1 MRVRLL
7 TVLIVASLTPAL
19 SSAQT
24 AAANKTARPATTSGR
39 AAATRVDPDG
49 TTALHW
55 AVRTNDLQEMD
66 RLIRAG
72 AKVNAANRYGVTP
85 IYLACLNGSAP
96 AVSRLLKAGVSA
108 NATENYG
115 ETALMT
121 CARTGNVEA
130 VQVLLEAG
138 APVDAVES
146 WHGETAL
153 MWAAAEHHP
162 AVMEALI
169 KAGADVNAHSTVV
182 TWERQKTLEPRDK
195 WLPPGGQTPLHFA
208 AREGCLECAKVL
220 LRHGAAINTVDPQGI
235 SALVSAIIN
244 GHYDVA
250 GFLIDS
256 GIDLTLAD
264 ETGQT
269 ALYAAVDMHTMPASN
284 RPAPKEIDNQ
294 LTSFDIVKMLVE
306 HGAPLDA
313 QQRAMRAYRTKLDRG
328 GETVLGAGTTPLLR
342 AAKAADTPVIKLLI
356 DKGADAKL
364 ATRAGVNGIM
374 LAAGVGT
381 REEDTTGRSKTQK
394 DIVETIRL
402 LLQAGVNVNAQDNQG
417 RTAAHGAA
425 MWGYTEVIKFLAQN
439 GAQLDMAD
447 KRGLTPLD
455 AAMGLAGGLG
465 FDGKSGTVREET
477 ANALKEIL
485 GDKAVFDPNKK
496 PIGNPRADD
505 PNNRTAVDPN

>member
-1 MRVRLL
+1 MGKKLL
-7 TVLIVASLTPAL
+7 TLAIAAFLLPVIG
-19 SSAQT
+19 SAQT
-24 AAANKTARPATTSGR
+24 GADKTARPAANAAR
-39 AAATRVDPDG
+39 AAVNKLDPDG

-55 AVRTNDLQEMD
+55 AVRNNDLQEID

-72 AKVNAANRYGVTP
+72 AKVNAANRYGITP
-85 IYLACLNGSAP
+85 IYLACVNGSAQ

-108 NATENYG
+108 NATGNYG

-121 CARTGNVEA
+121 CARTGDVEA
-130 VQVLLEAG
+130 VKVLIEAG
-138 APVDAVES
+138 ASVDALES

-162 AVMEALI
+162 EVMEALI
-169 KAGADVNAHSTVV
+169 KAGADLNAHSTVV

-208 AREGCLECAKVL
+208 AREGCLECVKVL
-220 LRHGAAINTVDPQGI
+220 VTRRADINAIDPQGI

-250 GFLIDS
+250 GFLIES

-284 RPAPKEIDNQ
+284 RPAPKELDNQ
-294 LTSFDIVKMLVE
+294 LTSFDVITMLVDR
-306 HGAPLDA
+306 GAPLNV

-328 GETVLGAGTTPLLR
+328 GETVLGPGTTPLLR

-356 DKGADAKL
+356 DKGANAKL
-364 ATRAGVNGIM
+364 ATRAGVTAM
-374 LAAGVGT
+374 MMAAGVGT
-381 REEDTTGRSKTQK
+381 REEDTTGRNKTQK
-394 DIVETIRL
+394 DIIETIGL
-402 LLQAGVNVNAQDNQG
+402 LLKAGVDINAQDNQG

-425 MWGYTEVIKFLAQN
+425 MWGYTDVIRFLAQN
-439 GAQLDMAD
+439 GARLEMED

-477 ANALKEIL
+477 AKAIRDIL
-485 GDKAVFDPNKK
+485 GDKAVFDPNKR
-496 PIGNPRADD
+496 PLGNPRADD
-505 PNNRTAVDPN
+505 PAAQRSDDPK